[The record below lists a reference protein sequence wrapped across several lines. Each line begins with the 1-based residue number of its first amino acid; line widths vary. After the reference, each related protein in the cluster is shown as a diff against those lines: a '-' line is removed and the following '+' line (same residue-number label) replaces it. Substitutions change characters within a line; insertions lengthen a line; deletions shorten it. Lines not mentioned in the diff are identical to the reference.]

1 MMTPSGDARIVR
13 AGLRMGVD
21 YFIPK
26 PLNIGFM
33 MAIIEGKL
41 KSGLQTTVQK

>member
-1 MMTPSGDARIVR
+1 MMTELGDARIMR

-26 PLNIGFM
+26 PLHIGYM
-33 MAIIEGKL
+33 VAIIEGKL
-41 KSGLQTTVQK
+41 KSELQTTAEK

>member
-1 MMTPSGDARIVR
+1 MMTSPGDARIVR

-26 PLNIGFM
+26 PLHIGNTI
-33 MAIIEGKL
+33 AIVEGKIQ
-41 KSGLQTTVQK
+41 SGRKTTAKK